1 MLKRIIMVI
10 ISIIAFLIASARLEE
25 NNKNITKGSEDFI
38 FICVAIQLMSI
49 GLILIGIFMK

>member
-1 MLKRIIMVI
+1 MVI

-38 FICVAIQLMSI
+38 CVAIQLMSI
-49 GLILIGIFMK
+49 CLILIEIFMK